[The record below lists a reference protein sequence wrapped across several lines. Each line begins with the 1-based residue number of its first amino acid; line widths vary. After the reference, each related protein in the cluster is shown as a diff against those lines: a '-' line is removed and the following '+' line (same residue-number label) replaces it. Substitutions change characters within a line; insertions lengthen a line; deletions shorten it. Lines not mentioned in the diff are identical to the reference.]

1 MKRKEL
7 IDAIDVSTKRK
18 KADVVYKNARIVDV
32 FNLEIVKGDVAVTN
46 GMIVGIGEF
55 HGEQE
60 IDVNGMFICPG
71 LIDGHVHIESSM
83 VPPHEFAKVILPH
96 GVTTVI
102 TDPHEIA
109 NVSGVKGIQYMLD
122 SSEGALLDVLVMLPS
137 SVPATSFEHAGAKL
151 EASDLEPLFRH
162 KRVIGLAEVMD
173 YVAVQAASES
183 MINKLDLAQQFSSVI
198 DGHMAGLSAD
208 MVNVYRTAGIMTDH
222 EVTTVEEA
230 QERLKR
236 GMFVLIRQGSVA
248 KDLSNVIGVVNER
261 NARRLLFCTDD
272 KHLDDL
278 VKEGSIDHNIR
289 LAVKHNLDPMIAIQ
303 MATLNAAEC
312 YGLKNKGAIA
322 PGYAADLLI
331 LSSLEEFK
339 IEQVYKAGRLISE
352 GGKMIN
358 EKRSK
363 IDPPE
368 AILNTVHLDEIHP
381 SDLSLPINNDH
392 AVPII
397 EVIPNQL
404 VTKKIY
410 EKTRTE
416 KGVFIPSTDLDHLKL
431 IMVERHKRTG
441 LIGKGIVK
449 GFQLKK
455 GALAT
460 TISHDSHNLIAV
472 GSNDADIQLAI
483 SAINSIS
490 GGLAIAAEGEILAV
504 LPLSIS
510 GLMSVQPYEEVLCSL
525 AGIHNALKE
534 VGLPSDFNPFLTL
547 SFLGLPVIPELKI
560 TCSGIFDVHAFKHLK
575 YE

>member
-18 KADVVYKNARIVDV
+18 KAEVVYKNAQIVDV
-32 FNLEIVKGDVAVTN
+32 FNLEIVNGDVAVTN

-55 HGEQE
+55 LGDQE
-60 IDVNGMFICPG
+60 IDVNGKFICPG

-109 NVSGVKGIQYMLD
+109 NVSGMKGIQYMLD
-122 SSEGALLDVLVMLPS
+122 SSEGTLLDVFVMLPS

-151 EASDLEPLFRH
+151 EATDLEPLFQH
-162 KRVIGLAEVMD
+162 ERVIGLAEVMD

-183 MINKLDLAQQFSSVI
+183 MINKLNLAQQFSGII
-198 DGHMAGLSAD
+198 DGHMAGLSAE

-236 GMFVLIRQGSVA
+236 GMYVLIRQGSVA
-248 KDLSNVIGVVNER
+248 KDLPNVIGVVNER

-289 LAVKHNLDPMIAIQ
+289 LAIKHNVDPKIAIQ

-312 YGLKNKGAIA
+312 YGLKDKGAIA
-322 PGYAADLLI
+322 PGYAADMLI
-331 LSSLEEFK
+331 LSSLDEFK
-339 IEQVYKAGRLISE
+339 IEQVYKAGKLISE
-352 GGKMIN
+352 GGKMISDN
-358 EKRSK
+358 KSAV
-363 IDPPE
+363 DPPE
-368 AILNTVHLDEIHP
+368 SLLNTVHLDEIHS
-381 SDLSLPINNDH
+381 SDLSLPIKDNH

-410 EKTRTE
+410 EKTNAE

-431 IMVERHKRTG
+431 IMVERHKKTG

-483 SAINSIS
+483 SALNSIS
-490 GGLAIAAEGEILAV
+490 GGLAVAAEGEILAV

-525 AGIHNALKE
+525 AGIHEALNT
-534 VGLPSDFNPFLTL
+534 VGLPSAFNPFLTL

-560 TCSGIFDVHAFKHLK
+560 TCSGIFDVNAFKHLS